1 MIGLIHG
8 EVVFSD
14 GNDLILLTNSGIG
27 HEIYFAHV
35 LPEGSRTAIFI
46 SHVVKE
52 ASEELYGFKTLRE
65 KKMFEMLT
73 TVKGVGPK
81 SAFSLVASVGS
92 SNIVDAIMFEN
103 KKVLTKAP
111 GIGAKAASQMVLDL
125 SGKVQKIKM
134 YSNRSYSVSHNEAQ
148 VASSHPVSEVQI
160 SFDETEH
167 VNESAH
173 FMDET
178 VLRDTLMACKELGFK
193 EEKIIP
199 LAQKI
204 LNENEIT
211 KPEQLVHLVLKEV

>member
-8 EVVFSD
+8 EVIFSD

-27 HEIYFAHV
+27 HQIYFSHV
-35 LPEGSRTAIFI
+35 LPEGSKAAIFI
-46 SHVVKE
+46 SHVVRE

-92 SNIVDAIMFEN
+92 SSIVDAILFEN

-111 GIGAKAASQMVLDL
+111 GIGAKAASQMILDL

-134 YSNRSYSVSHNEAQ
+134 YSNRTYKIGEAYHAE
-148 VASSHPVSEVQI
+148 ASQAISNVQFSLDEV
-160 SFDETEH
+160 ETPETSGF
-167 VNESAH
+167 VV
-173 FMDET
+173 DET

-199 LAQKI
+199 LAQRI
-204 LNENEIT
+204 LNENHIT
-211 KPEQLVHLVLKEV
+211 KPEQLGHLVLKEV